1 MAENFN
7 NTSDNEKIK
16 STVIVDSSINL
27 IPPKSQSDIVLEEK
41 KSTFNFG
48 GAVSILL
55 FVLLS
60 IFIFGFNIFT
70 KLELN
75 NAKTDFIA
83 ADNSLN
89 RFSELIEMNEEMLNR
104 IRIFDA
110 VQENTIS
117 YKDVFDYWQAVS
129 KVTSR
134 INSIKLNKDLNFN
147 VSGTANSLSD
157 VSKMWHLLST
167 DSRVLNVNL
176 KSVGTGEQ
184 VTFEF
189 EGKLDYQYFKA
200 NKLEQL

>member
-27 IPPKSQSDIVLEEK
+27 IPPKSPSDIVLEEK

-48 GAVSILL
+48 GAVSILV

-89 RFSELIEMNEEMLNR
+89 RFSDLIEMNEEMLNR